1 MSIKISTLLSKVD
14 SLSNI
19 QKALILTDFHKYMQ
33 YKGFSENHQINN
45 LKTII
50 DFARFLG
57 PEEFCSISK
66 KEQIL
71 SFLNTNQR
79 RTARS
84 SQRWI
89 TTCAII
95 RIKHLFRWIY
105 NQRGKADAISQSE
118 WTTAFCQNK
127 RIKNQEVYVILAYIK
142 LKEQLS
148 KHMSLALYLLI
159 CSYYSHFT

>member
-14 SLSNI
+14 SLSNR

-84 SQRWI
+84 SQ
-89 TTCAII
+89 
-95 RIKHLFRWIY
+95 KMDHHLCY
-105 NQRGKADAISQSE
+105 N
-118 WTTAFCQNK
+118 
-127 RIKNQEVYVILAYIK
+127 
-142 LKEQLS
+142 
-148 KHMSLALYLLI
+148 
-159 CSYYSHFT
+159 